1 VKKEIELTCI
11 LCPRGCGIT
20 ILEDGSSSGACCKRG
35 ESWVRQELDCP
46 LRTVTTSIRVI
57 DGREPLVS
65 VRTDREIPLQH
76 IKAIVHELHQ
86 LQVHAPVTIGET
98 ILENPIS
105 TECRIIATR
114 TVEAS
119 VDS

>member
-1 VKKEIELTCI
+1 M
-11 LCPRGCGIT
+11 
-20 ILEDGSSSGACCKRG
+20 
-35 ESWVRQELDCP
+35 
-46 LRTVTTSIRVI
+46 RTVTTSIRVI

-65 VRTDREIPLQH
+65 VRTDREVPLQH

-98 ILENPIS
+98 IVENPTS